1 MIGYHLERGVHLKL
15 DVQAQG
21 GEIILDVDEQRGSHV
36 YHPLN
41 KNYKMCFLKD
51 FLHEIRTEA
60 ATGSVL

>member
-1 MIGYHLERGVHLKL
+1 MKL

-21 GEIILDVDEQRGSHV
+21 GEIILDVDGQRGSYV